1 MMQQNK
7 NNDVK
12 QQMSEEELQR
22 TQVLNFETF
31 KKIAHFEKVNSKKPA
46 AILALLGLL
55 LIVIGGSYPIVQS
68 QMEKRK
74 GSNNTNIQAR
84 KETPEVNTTKLGC
97 TKSNVNSDGTN
108 EVIKVNYTFK
118 DNKLSSLTK
127 EYTLTIV
134 EGNQNAQAA
143 IQSFKTALV
152 PYLRKQNG
160 YSLSVKDIE
169 NGVVTTTEVDYSNLD
184 VSTIPTIN
192 QENYRFNVI
201 YIKDSTKE
209 SIYQD
214 VTTQHG
220 FNCE

>member
-1 MMQQNK
+1 
-7 NNDVK
+7 
-12 QQMSEEELQR
+12 MSR
-22 TQVLNFETF
+22 
-31 KKIAHFEKVNSKKPA
+31 
-46 AILALLGLL
+46 
-55 LIVIGGSYPIVQS
+55 
-68 QMEKRK
+68 
-74 GSNNTNIQAR
+74 
-84 KETPEVNTTKLGC
+84 
-97 TKSNVNSDGTN
+97 
-108 EVIKVNYTFK
+108 
-118 DNKLSSLTK
+118 
-127 EYTLTIV
+127 LTIV